1 MLPIVLTSMLRDSKQ
16 LKNLFAGITIRKN
29 DAREKINSMKKHYA
43 LNIRKFQKFRDLD
56 LTIY

>member
-1 MLPIVLTSMLRDSKQ
+1 MLRDSKQ